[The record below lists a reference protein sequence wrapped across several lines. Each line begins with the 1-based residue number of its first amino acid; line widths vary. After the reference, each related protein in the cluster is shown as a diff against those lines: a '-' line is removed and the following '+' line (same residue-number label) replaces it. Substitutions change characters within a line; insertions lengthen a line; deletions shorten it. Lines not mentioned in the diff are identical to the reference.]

1 MASFDDSKSRK
12 YSNELEREHDDPKT
26 EEGELAIENSAS
38 KEISINYYDL
48 SPSNEQLESPLH
60 SNHITP
66 THLPLFTVFFPIVF
80 ALLVNVQKPTIRTGL
95 LFGATLGY
103 LLGIIVTRNES
114 LRAIRMRKLLAL
126 SILYVGIAATG
137 LAGAAGSSVV
147 NLISLDIVLVVFVCV
162 GLLINLIGFVWN
174 VLRSQAYSKYLQ
186 DKKTEEVLERNKRA
200 NETRQKIYTRN

>member
-1 MASFDDSKSRK
+1 
-12 YSNELEREHDDPKT
+12 
-26 EEGELAIENSAS
+26 
-38 KEISINYYDL
+38 
-48 SPSNEQLESPLH
+48 
-60 SNHITP
+60 
-66 THLPLFTVFFPIVF
+66 
-80 ALLVNVQKPTIRTGL
+80 
-95 LFGATLGY
+95 
-103 LLGIIVTRNES
+103 
-114 LRAIRMRKLLAL
+114 MRKLLAL